1 MVAINR
7 EYVPAGWLKPPV
19 IPSSLVRISCEA
31 TLWNFSVIVSRI
43 HMSWLSHIGGKLK
56 SDPRYSIG
64 LVYNTFPWPDATA
77 EQREHIEA
85 LAQDVLDARAA
96 WPTRSEEHTS
106 ELQSL
111 MRISY
116 AGFCLK

>member
-1 MVAINR
+1 MLQVYLIHRLWWYPKMVAINR

-64 LVYNTFPWPDATA
+64 LVYNTFPWPDAPA
-77 EQREHIEA
+77 
-85 LAQDVLDARAA
+85 
-96 WPTRSEEHTS
+96 RSEEHTS

-116 AGFCLK
+116 AVSG